1 MDTNQIH
8 VRETNDSD
16 LNNILEV
23 EKQAFG
29 YDKEAELVRQLL
41 SDETAAP
48 VVSLL
53 AMHENEAVGHILFTK
68 AKIEGTAPTPLVY
81 ILAPLAVKPGFQ
93 KQGLGAMLIREGL
106 RKLKKIDVEM
116 VFVLGHM
123 KYYPQYGFTPDAG
136 KLGFPAPYP
145 IPPEHA
151 DAWMVQALSSD
162 GLSRTTGKVIC
173 ADALHKP
180 EHWRE

>member
-1 MDTNQIH
+1 
-8 VRETNDSD
+8 
-16 LNNILEV
+16 
-23 EKQAFG
+23 
-29 YDKEAELVRQLL
+29 
-41 SDETAAP
+41 
-48 VVSLL
+48 
-53 AMHENEAVGHILFTK
+53 
-68 AKIEGTAPTPLVY
+68 
-81 ILAPLAVKPGFQ
+81 
-93 KQGLGAMLIREGL
+93 MLIREGL
-106 RKLKKIDVEM
+106 RKLKEIDVEM

-136 KLGFPAPYP
+136 KAGFPAPYP